1 MQIICISRGTLGGG
15 RELAEHTAKKLGCAC
30 LGREELIEAAI
41 KEGIQVSRLEMAMI
55 KPRLFSEQLAI
66 EREYYRAFSTAYL
79 CDRALEGR
87 LVYHGR
93 TGHLLLPGVD
103 HVLSVRVVAD
113 EEQRIWRV
121 IRELGLERAKARK
134 YLADVD
140 EDRRRWARSMY
151 GVGWE
156 DTAHYDLVL
165 NLQHISVENAASAL
179 TAVAQLPDF
188 QMTPASQ
195 KAMIDLRLAARS
207 RVALARHERTSRA
220 KFKVRADGGVVT
232 VTYLPQDSRYAEF
245 IPAALEPVEGVAEI
259 RATMAET
266 SILWIQER
274 FDPDSDAFQEV
285 VELATK
291 WNASVELLGLSPQAA
306 GQAEEPSEA
315 PAAAESAAPEPA
327 APGQYNGGIEDD
339 VEEVASDAVGVKST
353 LDELA
358 AVGRSGGGKVVRGAA
373 QDLLG
378 ALDPSARYSLV
389 VVGDLFLDKGHA
401 AKVRMTRE
409 LQRFVGDHITA
420 PVVGTDELK
429 TQYLFGRRD
438 VARLAGFLAVVA
450 ALYFLVFSNQGAVLR
465 FLFGR
470 HTVQVEDWPEG
481 YRSADALEAAL
492 PDSTAER
499 FRYSEASGTIC
510 WNSLA
515 AMTEADR
522 DAVLGL
528 VTSSTHRQAIEELYG
543 EAQSRNFVPIL
554 AALAV
559 FIFVPLIAHSYGTVA
574 KSLMKLIKME

>member
-30 LGREELIEAAI
+30 LSREELIEAAI
-41 KEGIQVSRLEMAMI
+41 KEGIQVGRLEMAMI
-55 KPRLFSEQLAI
+55 KPRIFSEQLAI
-66 EREYYRAFSTAYL
+66 EREYYRAFCTAYL

-121 IRELGLERAKARK
+121 IRDLGLDRTKARK
-134 YLADVD
+134 YLKEVD

-156 DTAHYDLVL
+156 ETAHYDLVL
-165 NLQHISVENAASAL
+165 NLQHMSVENAASSL

-195 KAMIDLRLAARS
+195 KAMADLRLAAKC
-207 RVALARHERTSRA
+207 RVALARHERTCRA

-232 VTYLPQDSRYAEF
+232 ATYLPQDSRYAEF
-245 IPAALEPVEGVAEI
+245 IPAALEPVDGVAEI

-274 FDPDSDAFQEV
+274 FDAASEAFQEV

-291 WNASVELLGLSPQAA
+291 WNASVELLGLSPQTT
-306 GQAEEPSEA
+306 GQADEPSPE
-315 PAAAESAAPEPA
+315 PAAPEPA
-327 APGQYNGGIEDD
+327 SAGQYNGGIEDD
-339 VEEVASDAVGVKST
+339 VEDVSSDAIGVKST

-358 AVGRSGGGKVVRGAA
+358 AVGRSGGGKVVGGGA

-378 ALDPSARYSLV
+378 SLDPSARYSLV

-401 AKVRMTRE
+401 ARVRMTRE
-409 LQRFVGDHITA
+409 LQRFVGDHVTA

-438 VARLAGFLAVVA
+438 VARLAGFLALIGVV
-450 ALYFLVFSNQGAVLR
+450 YFLVFSNQTIVLKFLSGQWGGEGLLANDGPLAKVLVAAAV
-465 FLFGR
+465 F
-470 HTVQVEDWPEG
+470 V
-481 YRSADALEAAL
+481 
-492 PDSTAER
+492 
-499 FRYSEASGTIC
+499 
-510 WNSLA
+510 
-515 AMTEADR
+515 
-522 DAVLGL
+522 
-528 VTSSTHRQAIEELYG
+528 
-543 EAQSRNFVPIL
+543 FVPI
-554 AALAV
+554 V
-559 FIFVPLIAHSYGTVA
+559 AHCYGTVA
-574 KSLMKLIKME
+574 KSLMKLVKME